1 MGTHLGTDGF
11 AVFLAPDV
19 PDAAEKH
26 LPGEVHGFLA
36 RHRPTTADITSWIC
50 HPGGPK
56 VLEALDR
63 SLCPPPGALA
73 RSRTSPARCGLWSSG

>member
-1 MGTHLGTDGF
+1 MGTHLGTDGS